1 MNPPTLSGDDLASA
15 LANGGG
21 NWMILSVAAVLPI
34 LWAFTLSLHF
44 ARPYVLRFLGKLTL
58 RFGGDVWW
66 LSYVL
71 TRDALLV
78 ITLCL
83 SVVFLF
89 PNVYLRGDGLGVTA
103 PVATLVLAWAAL
115 VKLLGDPDDNA
126 VHFVVQS
133 LLLVAAS
140 VLYIVP
146 QIYGMEAADDVAG
159 FPGHTMLVSMTTVTR
174 NGVDFAVPQ
183 PWAPAILYGTLVL
196 FAITGGLVFL
206 RFFMRLG
213 TSAAGEASSL
223 AEG

>member
-1 MNPPTLSGDDLASA
+1 MQPTLSADDLATA
-15 LANGGG
+15 IANGGG

-89 PNVYLRGDGLGVTA
+89 PNVYLRGDGLGITA
-103 PVATLVLAWAAL
+103 PIATLVLAWAAL
-115 VKLLGDPDDNA
+115 VKLVGDPDDNA
-126 VHFVVQS
+126 KHFVIQS
-133 LLLVAAS
+133 VLLVMAS

-146 QIYGMEAADDVAG
+146 QVYGMEGADQGMDWTSA
-159 FPGHTMLVSMTTVTR
+159 LVSVNNLVAAR
-174 NGVDFAVPQ
+174 
-183 PWAPAILYGTLVL
+183 AILWGTLVL
-196 FAITGGLVFL
+196 FGLTGGAIFV
-206 RFFMRLG
+206 RFFLRLG
-213 TSAAGEASSL
+213 TKAAGEASSL